1 VRDHERL
8 NAAVVRRREQFE
20 RAAAV
25 GLEAVAQ
32 MAKRA
37 TEESVSVS
45 MPKYTQTRVRMRR
58 PAKQDERA
66 RGSAVVPLALE
77 KRLFLNASCRCLL
90 VPLLGKK
97 YCDINKRL
105 TSF

>member
-1 VRDHERL
+1 MPK
-8 NAAVVRRREQFE
+8 RRRKGESSPAE
-20 RAAAV
+20 
-25 GLEAVAQ
+25 LEAALDDL
-32 MAKRA
+32 
-37 TEESVSVS
+37 VSEAEQRS
-45 MPKYTQTRVRMRR
+45 STAR
-58 PAKQDERA
+58 KQDERVW
-66 RGSAVVPLALE
+66 GFILVVPLALE